1 MKYCGVCHSDLH
13 IAAGHMENVLGK
25 VDWQGY
31 VKHGWVMDLFL
42 FHFCSAYTYII
53 YDYIYIYMNIYIY
66 MIYIYIY
73 DIYIYIYTCDYI
85 CIDCIELWLFTS
97 VYSHLQ
103 VYLIIST
110 LYIAIL

>member
-25 VDWQGY
+25 VDWEGH
-31 VKHGWVMDLFL
+31 VKHGWEMDLFL
-42 FHFCSAYTYII
+42 FHFCIAYIYII
-53 YDYIYIYMNIYIY
+53 YEYIYIY
-66 MIYIYIY
+66 
-73 DIYIYIYTCDYI
+73 DYI

-103 VYLIIST
+103 VYLMIST
-110 LYIAIL
+110 LYI